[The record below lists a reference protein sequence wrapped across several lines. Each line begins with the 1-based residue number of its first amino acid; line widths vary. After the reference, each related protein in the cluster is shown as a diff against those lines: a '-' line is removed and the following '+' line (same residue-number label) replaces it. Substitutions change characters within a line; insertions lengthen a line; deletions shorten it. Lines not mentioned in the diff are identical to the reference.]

1 MRRILLPLVLALV
14 AAPLLQ
20 AQPVWSQILHPQAPA
35 VPEYVAFAG
44 DTVRFDRTDFYERMD
59 RELISFTYMHT
70 NTTLMLKRSRR
81 YFAQIVP
88 ILRQQGIPEDLKY
101 LMAIE
106 SSLDPKALSVAGA
119 AGLWQFTKATAQT
132 YGLEVN
138 TEVDERYN
146 IEKETVAACKFLK
159 DAYRKYGDWMTVAAS
174 YNAGQG
180 GISKRR
186 EAQKQPSA
194 LELWLPEETARYM
207 FRLLAVKMFF
217 ENPAAFGFNVPLAE
231 RYPYIEPKD
240 VLTVNYPVPSLVDFA
255 LEHGTA
261 PGRQADKQRKQDVQS
276 RDPVGTATFLFEH
289 QLLDEADRLVVGR
302 EELVPRKRGVHL
314 PEKLR
319 FLEGELVAD
328 DGGIERDV
336 ERAAAEIAFQ
346 REGAGAGAFVPGC
359 ENPLRIEPGGHFRG
373 LDVLLDHL
381 LHRERLFPADEVV
394 ALLVLGHYS
403 TFVKTPAAVSK

>member
-1 MRRILLPLVLALV
+1 MRKILSLLLV
-14 AAPLLQ
+14 AFATVSLQ
-20 AQPVWSQILHPQAPA
+20 AQPAWVQTQHPQAPS

-44 DTVRFDRTDFYERMD
+44 DTVRFDRPDFYERMD
-59 RELISFTYMHT
+59 RELISCTYMHT

-106 SSLDPKALSVAGA
+106 SSLDPKALSVSGA

-132 YGLEVN
+132 YGLEVT

-180 GISKRR
+180 GISRRR
-186 EAQKQPSA
+186 ETQKQTSA

-217 ENPAAFGFNVPLAE
+217 ENPAAFGFNVPMSE
-231 RYPYIEPKD
+231 RYPYYEPKD
-240 VLTVNYPVPSLVDFA
+240 VLTVNYPISSLVDFA
-255 LEHGTA
+255 LQHKTTYAKLKEA
-261 PGRQADKQRKQDVQS
+261 NLWL
-276 RDPVGTATFLFEH
+276 RD
-289 QLLDEADRLVVGR
+289 
-302 EELVPRKRGVHL
+302 
-314 PEKLR
+314 EKLTNK
-319 FLEGELVAD
+319 G
-328 DGGIERDV
+328 
-336 ERAAAEIAFQ
+336 
-346 REGAGAGAFVPGC
+346 
-359 ENPLRIEPGGHFRG
+359 N
-373 LDVLLDHL
+373 
-381 LHRERLFPADEVV
+381 
-394 ALLVLGHYS
+394 
-403 TFVKTPAAVSK
+403 KTYKIIIP

>member
-1 MRRILLPLVLALV
+1 MKLTVFLYICLVMRRLLLPLLLAFSASLS
-14 AAPLLQ
+14 LG
-20 AQPVWSQILHPQAPA
+20 AQPWAQILHPQAPA
-35 VPEYVAFAG
+35 VPEYVDFAG

-159 DAYRKYGDWMTVAAS
+159 DAYRRYGDWMTVAAS

-186 EAQKQPSA
+186 ETQKQKSA
-194 LELWLPEETARYM
+194 LERWLPEETARYM

-217 ENPAAFGFNVPLAE
+217 ENPAAFGFNVPVAD
-231 RYPYIEPKD
+231 RYPYVEPKD
-240 VLTVNYPVPSLVDFA
+240 VLTVNYPIESLVDFA
-255 LEHGTA
+255 LSHGTTYA
-261 PGRQADKQRKQDVQS
+261 KLKEANLWL
-276 RDPVGTATFLFEH
+276 RD
-289 QLLDEADRLVVGR
+289 
-302 EELVPRKRGVHL
+302 
-314 PEKLR
+314 EKLT
-319 FLEGELVAD
+319 
-328 DGGIERDV
+328 
-336 ERAAAEIAFQ
+336 
-346 REGAGAGAFVPGC
+346 
-359 ENPLRIEPGGHFRG
+359 NK
-373 LDVLLDHL
+373 
-381 LHRERLFPADEVV
+381 
-394 ALLVLGHYS
+394 S
-403 TFVKTPAAVSK
+403 NKTYKIVIP

>member
-1 MRRILLPLVLALV
+1 MRKFLSILLAAFAALS
-14 AAPLLQ
+14 LE
-20 AQPVWSQILHPQAPA
+20 AQPAWVQTQHPQPPA

-44 DTVRFDRTDFYERMD
+44 DTVRFDRIDFYERMD

-81 YFAQIVP
+81 YFTQIVP

-106 SSLDPKALSVAGA
+106 SSLDPKALSVSGA

-132 YGLEVN
+132 YGLEVT

-146 IEKETVAACKFLK
+146 IEKETIAACKFLK

-180 GISKRR
+180 GISRRR
-186 EAQKQPSA
+186 EAQKQTSA

-217 ENPAAFGFNVPLAE
+217 ENPAAFGFNVPMSE

-240 VLTVNYPVPSLVDFA
+240 ILTVNYPIESLVDFA
-255 LEHGTA
+255 LKHGTTYA
-261 PGRQADKQRKQDVQS
+261 KLKEANLWL
-276 RDPVGTATFLFEH
+276 RD
-289 QLLDEADRLVVGR
+289 
-302 EELVPRKRGVHL
+302 
-314 PEKLR
+314 EKLTNK
-319 FLEGELVAD
+319 G
-328 DGGIERDV
+328 
-336 ERAAAEIAFQ
+336 
-346 REGAGAGAFVPGC
+346 
-359 ENPLRIEPGGHFRG
+359 NKTYK
-373 LDVLLDHL
+373 
-381 LHRERLFPADEVV
+381 VV
-394 ALLVLGHYS
+394 I
-403 TFVKTPAAVSK
+403 P

>member
-1 MRRILLPLVLALV
+1 MRRILLPLLLAL
-14 AAPLLQ
+14 AATHVLQ
-20 AQPVWSQILHPQAPA
+20 AQPAWSQVLHPQAPA

-101 LMAIE
+101 L
-106 SSLDPKALSVAGA
+106 
-119 AGLWQFTKATAQT
+119 TAQT
-132 YGLEVN
+132 YGLEVS

-186 EAQKQPSA
+186 EAQKQKSA

-207 FRLLAVKMFF
+207 FRLLAVKLFF
-217 ENPAAFGFNVPLAE
+217 ENPAAFGFNVPMAE

-255 LEHGTA
+255 IEHGTTYA
-261 PGRQADKQRKQDVQS
+261 RLKEANLWL
-276 RDPVGTATFLFEH
+276 RD
-289 QLLDEADRLVVGR
+289 
-302 EELVPRKRGVHL
+302 
-314 PEKLR
+314 EKLTNK
-319 FLEGELVAD
+319 G
-328 DGGIERDV
+328 
-336 ERAAAEIAFQ
+336 
-346 REGAGAGAFVPGC
+346 
-359 ENPLRIEPGGHFRG
+359 NKTYK
-373 LDVLLDHL
+373 
-381 LHRERLFPADEVV
+381 VV
-394 ALLVLGHYS
+394 I
-403 TFVKTPAAVSK
+403 P